1 MPVATKR
8 RQTNTTVRIREASER
23 LEILERAG
31 CRIENHHRIP
41 LEPLQSEDN
50 YTGIPAMTS
59 ILFICSGNIFRSM
72 VAEYALKS
80 LLGSS
85 SSYIV
90 GSAGIEALPA
100 TIHPLILDHLL
111 TKGSDPS
118 NHVQRKLTQNLLDE
132 VTLPVAMGLNHHEF
146 IRQHFNRDVLLF
158 NEICFQT
165 REPILD
171 LHEAIPDWQRNLDA
185 AHEYVISVIDYIWDT
200 MPIFLATL
208 PERERRARE
217 QT

>member
-1 MPVATKR
+1 
-8 RQTNTTVRIREASER
+8 
-23 LEILERAG
+23 
-31 CRIENHHRIP
+31 
-41 LEPLQSEDN
+41 
-50 YTGIPAMTS
+50 MTS

-80 LLGSS
+80 LLGPSS
-85 SSYIV
+85 PYIV
-90 GSAGIEALPA
+90 GSAGIEALSA
-100 TIHPLILDHLL
+100 TIHPLILDRLL
-111 TKGSDPS
+111 MKGSDPS
-118 NHVQRKLTQNLLDE
+118 NHVQRKLTQDLLDK

-146 IRQHFNRDVLLF
+146 IRQHFNRDVRLF
-158 NEICFQT
+158 NEVCFQT

-200 MPIFLATL
+200 MPIFLSTL
-208 PERERRARE
+208 PECERHSRE

>member
-1 MPVATKR
+1 
-8 RQTNTTVRIREASER
+8 
-23 LEILERAG
+23 
-31 CRIENHHRIP
+31 
-41 LEPLQSEDN
+41 
-50 YTGIPAMTS
+50 MTS

-85 SSYIV
+85 SPYIV

-100 TIHPLILDHLL
+100 TIHPLILDYLL
-111 TKGSDPS
+111 TKGSDAS
-118 NHVQRKLTQNLLDE
+118 NHMQRKLTQNLLDE

-208 PERERRARE
+208 PERERHSRE

>member
-1 MPVATKR
+1 
-8 RQTNTTVRIREASER
+8 
-23 LEILERAG
+23 
-31 CRIENHHRIP
+31 
-41 LEPLQSEDN
+41 
-50 YTGIPAMTS
+50 MTS

-80 LLGSS
+80 LLGPSS
-85 SSYIV
+85 PYIV
-90 GSAGIEALPA
+90 GSAGTEALPA

-118 NHVQRKLTQNLLDE
+118 NHRQRKLTQNLLDE
-132 VTLPVAMGLNHHEF
+132 VTLPVAMGLNHSEF

-158 NEICFQT
+158 NEVCFQT

-171 LHEAIPDWQRNLDA
+171 LHEAIPDWQLNLGA
-185 AHEYVISVIDYIWDT
+185 SREYVLSVIDCIWST

-208 PERERRARE
+208 PERERHSRE